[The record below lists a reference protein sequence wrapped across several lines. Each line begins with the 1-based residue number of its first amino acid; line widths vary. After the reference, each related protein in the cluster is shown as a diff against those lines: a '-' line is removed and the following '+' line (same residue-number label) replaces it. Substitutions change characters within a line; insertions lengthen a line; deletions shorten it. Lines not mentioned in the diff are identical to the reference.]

1 MDLDSAIIVVSK
13 QTNIKFDTTK
23 EKVVHV
29 MNKIFGYARIS
40 RKTQN
45 IDRQIRN
52 IISEYSKAEIFQE
65 AFTGTKSDRP
75 EFNKLLKKVK
85 AGDTLVFDSVSRMSR
100 NASEGIEIY
109 FKLYEKG
116 VNLVFLKETYINTE
130 VYKNAVSQGIE
141 TTGNEIADIYIEATN
156 KVIRLL
162 ATQQIEKAFEQAE
175 KEVTD
180 LHERTKEGIETAR
193 RNGKQIGQKQGA
205 TLKIKKKEPKKAE
218 IKKYCRD
225 FDGSLSDKD
234 TMKMVGL
241 ARNTYYKYKKELIEE
256 LNN

>member
-1 MDLDSAIIVVSK
+1 MS
-13 QTNIKFDTTK
+13 
-23 EKVVHV
+23 
-29 MNKIFGYARIS
+29 KIFGYARIS

-45 IDRQIRN
+45 IERQIRN
-52 IISEYSKAEIFQE
+52 IISEYPKAEIYQE
-65 AFTGTKSDRP
+65 AFTGTKADRP
-75 EFNKLLKKVK
+75 QFNKLLKKVQ
-85 AGDTLVFDSVSRMSR
+85 AGDTIIFDSVSRMSR
-100 NASEGIEIY
+100 NAKEGIEIY
-109 FKLYEKG
+109 FKLYEMG
-116 VNLVFLKETYINTE
+116 VNLVFLKEGYINTD
-130 VYKNAVSQGIE
+130 VYKNAINQGIQA
-141 TTGNEIADIYIEATN
+141 TGNEIADIYIDATN

-205 TLKIKKKEPKKAE
+205 KLNIKKKEPKKAE
-218 IKKYCRD
+218 IRKYCRD

-241 ARNTYYKYKKELIEE
+241 ARNTYYKYKKEILAEIE
-256 LNN
+256 

>member
-1 MDLDSAIIVVSK
+1 MDLDSAIITVSK
-13 QTNIKFDTTK
+13 QTNIKFDTK
-23 EKVVHV
+23 KRMVLS
-29 MNKIFGYARIS
+29 MSKIFGYARIS

-45 IDRQIRN
+45 IERQIRN
-52 IISEYSKAEIFQE
+52 ITSEYPKAEIYQE
-65 AFTGTKSDRP
+65 AFTGTKADRP
-75 EFNKLLKKVK
+75 QFNKLLKKVK
-85 AGDTLVFDSVSRMSR
+85 AGDTIIFDSVSRMSR
-100 NASEGIEIY
+100 NATEGIEIY

-116 VNLVFLKETYINTE
+116 VNLVFLKESYINTE

-141 TTGNEIADIYIEATN
+141 ATGNEIADIYIDATN

-193 RNGKQIGQKQGA
+193 RNGKQIGQKPGS

>member
-1 MDLDSAIIVVSK
+1 MS
-13 QTNIKFDTTK
+13 
-23 EKVVHV
+23 
-29 MNKIFGYARIS
+29 KIFGYARIS

-45 IDRQIRN
+45 IERQIRN
-52 IISEYSKAEIFQE
+52 IISEYPKAEIYQE
-65 AFTGTKSDRP
+65 AFTGTKADRP
-75 EFNKLLKKVK
+75 QFNKLLKKVQ
-85 AGDTLVFDSVSRMSR
+85 AGDTIIFDSVSRMSR
-100 NASEGIEIY
+100 NAKEGIEIY
-109 FKLYEKG
+109 FKLYEMG
-116 VNLVFLKETYINTE
+116 VNLVFLKEGYINTD
-130 VYKNAVSQGIE
+130 VYKNAVNQGIQA
-141 TTGNEIADIYIEATN
+141 TGNEIADIYIDATN

-205 TLKIKKKEPKKAE
+205 KLNIKKKEPKKAE
-218 IKKYCRD
+218 IRKYCRD

-241 ARNTYYKYKKELIEE
+241 ARNTYYKYKKELAEE
-256 LNN
+256 LNK

>member
-1 MDLDSAIIVVSK
+1 MS
-13 QTNIKFDTTK
+13 
-23 EKVVHV
+23 
-29 MNKIFGYARIS
+29 KIFGYARIS

-45 IDRQIRN
+45 IERQIRN
-52 IISEYSKAEIFQE
+52 IISEYPKAEIYQE
-65 AFTGTKSDRP
+65 AFTGTKADRP
-75 EFNKLLKKVK
+75 QFNKLLKKVQ
-85 AGDTLVFDSVSRMSR
+85 AGDTIIFDSVSRMSR
-100 NASEGIEIY
+100 NAKEGIEIY
-109 FKLYEKG
+109 FKLYEMG
-116 VNLVFLKETYINTE
+116 VNLVFLKEGYINTD
-130 VYKNAVSQGIE
+130 VYKNAVNQGIQA
-141 TTGNEIADIYIEATN
+141 TGNEIADIYIDATN

-205 TLKIKKKEPKKAE
+205 KLNIKKKEPKKAE
-218 IKKYCRD
+218 IRKYCRD

-241 ARNTYYKYKKELIEE
+241 ARNTYYKYKKEIIAEME
-256 LNN
+256 Q